1 MTNTPELNSTK
12 TIIFFL
18 AGVIAVGSLLFSVYG
33 DRRDSEL
40 TVGEPS
46 PVTFAAPVDLDV
58 IDEVGTAQQRLAV
71 RAQIDEIYHIDRQAQ
86 QLVLAA
92 ISAAALPD
100 DVLVT
105 LLENFAQPE
114 GVRAAQLPEIIDE
127 AVSAYGDEEAAALRA
142 VLMRR
147 LLPTSIPD
155 QNLTEAARNAA
166 ASAIAPVLESIPA
179 GQPIVREGEP
189 LTANQLSLLQAT
201 GLYDVQADDFRQGA
215 VIVAGCLLLGGLF
228 ALALMLVWRFLA
240 PTVSPQQFLFLGT
253 LTLVVFIAQRYALGI
268 SQNFIFIMLLP
279 LITSILVSRT
289 VALAWAAWSAVLLA
303 LLVPAGPE
311 FALVAG
317 FVGSVAVAWFAPQQR
332 SRTAL
337 LLAGALSSGLAVLAL
352 VATSLV
358 LGGYTLLAT
367 VSGSAWLVAGGAV
380 AGLLSMALLPL
391 AEHQFRFL
399 TDFRLLELSNPGA
412 PLLQRLLLEAPGT
425 YQHSL
430 VISNMVGQA
439 VERIG
444 GDALL
449 ARVGALYHDVGKLK
463 RPGFFVEN
471 QFAGE
476 NPHDKLSP
484 HLSYLIITAHV
495 RDGVE
500 LLKEYNLPQE
510 LISFAQEHHG
520 TTILTYFYK
529 RALEATPSLDEL
541 NFRYPGPRPKS
552 RETAV
557 LMLADAV
564 ESASRTLRDAN
575 QGEIRALIDRLVDQR
590 LRDGQLSDSN
600 LHFDDLE
607 KIKST
612 FERLLSA
619 ILHRRVSY
627 PTPEEIGRLKRGT
640 ANVSD
645 TAAPLP
651 LGIPQRAE
659 S

>member
-1 MTNTPELNSTK
+1 MAFYIDSADRALIEELWPTGAFQGVTTNP
-12 TIIFFL
+12 TIL
-18 AGVIAVGSLLFSVYG
+18 ARAGLSQTDLPDLY
-33 DRRDSEL
+33 RWL
-40 TVGEPS
+40 TGMG
-46 PVTFAAPVDLDV
+46 
-58 IDEVGTAQQRLAV
+58 VGTCYAQVVGTTTQEMLA
-71 RAQIDEIYHIDRQAQ
+71 
-86 QLVLAA
+86 
-92 ISAAALPD
+92 SAA
-100 DVLVT
+100 T
-105 LLENFAQPE
+105 
-114 GVRAAQLPEIIDE
+114 
-127 AVSAYGDEEAAALRA
+127 LRA
-142 VLMRR
+142 LLGRR

-166 ASAIAPVLESIPA
+166 AAAIAPVLESIPA
-179 GQPIVREGEP
+179 GQSIVREGEP

-201 GLYDVQADDFRQGA
+201 GLYDAQADDLRQGA
-215 VIVAGCLLLGGLF
+215 FIVAGCLLLGGLF

-240 PTVSPQQFLFLGT
+240 PNVSPRQFLFLGT

-279 LITSILVSRT
+279 LVTSILISRT
-289 VALAWAAWSAVLLA
+289 AALAWAAWSAVLLA

-317 FVGSVAVAWFAPQQR
+317 FVGSVAVAWFAPLQR
-332 SRTAL
+332 SRTSL

-352 VATSLV
+352 VAMALV

-510 LISFAQEHHG
+510 LVAFAQEHHG
-520 TTILTYFYK
+520 TTVLTYFYK

-564 ESASRTLRDAN
+564 ESASRTLRDAS

-590 LRDGQLSDSN
+590 MRDGQLSDSN

-627 PTPEEIGRLKRGT
+627 PTPEEIGRLKRGSPG
-640 ANVSD
+640 ANESS
-645 TAAPLP
+645 APLP
-651 LGIPQRAE
+651 LGMPQRAE